1 MDIHTILE
9 IRDMKKAL
17 SNKKF
22 SQWLDDAIISCEIIT
37 DEQYKR
43 HLHQVKND
51 RRSK

>member
-9 IRDMKKAL
+9 IRDMKQAL

-22 SQWLDDAIISCEIIT
+22 SQWLDDAIISCEIVH

-43 HLHQVKND
+43 RIHKVQHD